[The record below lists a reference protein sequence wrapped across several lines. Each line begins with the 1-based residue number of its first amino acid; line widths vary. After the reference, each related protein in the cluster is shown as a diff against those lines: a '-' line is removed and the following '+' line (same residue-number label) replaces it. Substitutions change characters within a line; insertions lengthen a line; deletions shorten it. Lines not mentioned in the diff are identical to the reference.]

1 MCALPKG
8 LLLVTMRDA
17 RSYLLG
23 DEMEEQVGSFGLEGD
38 LADLVD
44 DQQRDTPQPGELVL
58 EAADVVGVGEPGDPR
73 CRAAQMR
80 PSPPWDSRAATSR
93 CRHAA
98 RNSSCVHDSAR
109 ARSASR
115 STAPASDGAFSARA
129 R

>member
-1 MCALPKG
+1 MVEVEVLQGFAVGNLA
-8 LLLVTMRDA
+8 A
-17 RSYLLG
+17 R
-23 DEMEEQVGSFGLEGD
+23 
-38 LADLVD
+38 
-44 DQQRDTPQPGELVL
+44 
-58 EAADVVGVGEPGDPR
+58 
-73 CRAAQMR
+73 MR

-109 ARSASR
+109 ARPASR